1 MEDRVGHLVDPRSE
15 IEMITRVP
23 LIAVLALALASCG
36 TATASSFA
44 DQLAANERLHG
55 VVGQAVLVVHDD
67 QVLFRGVH
75 GIADLATHRTVQA
88 DDVFPVFSVA
98 KLFTS
103 TLVMQLIERGEV
115 DPAQP
120 ISRYV
125 ADLPERWR
133 AITVQQLLDH
143 VSGVPDYFE
152 VGRTTAF
159 PPTAK
164 AMFASLADR
173 DLVFAPGTQVRYTQT
188 NYVILGQLLEAH
200 YHEPYRQIAT
210 ERILEPLGLHNTY
223 FGRGSVPAG
232 KLVRNY
238 HGVDGAA
245 TPDTI
250 YPWPEYSYVHVELF
264 TTMDDLGA
272 FFSAVRKGRL
282 VKPETLQKMWHPY
295 RLVGG
300 GSSYWG
306 GGWEVETRGGERRV
320 GHDGGEVVRAMLVF
334 TDSLAR
340 GTYTYIY
347 LTNGSASNV
356 WTRTLIESLMPVAT
370 KAESH
375 SAR

>member
-1 MEDRVGHLVDPRSE
+1 
-15 IEMITRVP
+15 MITRVS
-23 LIAVLALALASCG
+23 LIVMLALGLASCG
-36 TATASSFA
+36 SASAASSFEA
-44 DQLAANERLHG
+44 QLAANERLHG
-55 VVGQAVLVVHDD
+55 VVGQAVLVLHDD
-67 QVLFRGVH
+67 KVLFRGVR
-75 GIADLATHRTVQA
+75 GIADLATRRRIQA

-115 DPAQP
+115 DPTQP

-133 AITVQQLLDH
+133 GITVQQLLDH
-143 VSGVPDYFE
+143 VSGLPDYFAA
-152 VGRTTAF
+152 GRTESF

-200 YHEPYRQIAT
+200 YHEPYRQIAI
-210 ERILEPLGLHNTY
+210 ERIIEPLGLHNTY
-223 FGRGSVPAG
+223 FGRGSVPEA
-232 KLVRNY
+232 KLVHNY
-238 HGVDGAA
+238 HGVDGVA
-245 TPDTI
+245 TRDTI

-272 FFSAVRKGRL
+272 FVTAVREGRL
-282 VKPETLQKMWHPY
+282 VKPETLQKMWRPY
-295 RLVGG
+295 RLADG

-306 GGWEVETRGGERRV
+306 GGWEVETLGGERRV

-356 WTRTLIESLMPVAT
+356 WTRTLIESLMPVAIRLRST
-370 KAESH
+370 NV
-375 SAR
+375 